1 MSAPKRLL
9 AIINPISGTKGKEN
23 IPDLLN
29 EIVDTGKYQVEIL
42 FTQYAGHGAEL
53 ARQAVADGV
62 DVVVA
67 VGGDGTCNEI
77 ARELINTPAVLA
89 IIPVGSGNGLARHLG
104 ISMEVRKALALIN
117 NGVVA
122 DLDYCTANDRP
133 FFCTCG
139 VGFDALVSLKFA
151 QGKTRGKL
159 SYVSKTLSEYLKY
172 QPETYRI
179 EMPDNTVTEKAFVI
193 ACGNASQYGNNAY
206 IAPHA
211 SMQDGKIDVTVIQPF
226 TPIDTAAL
234 AILLFTKHIDQ
245 DSHVRNFT
253 TESLVIHRELPGA
266 MHLDGEPIEME
277 ARIEVRC
284 FKGGLRAI
292 VPAEE
297 PGHSIIEPVTSAFWD
312 FIETVRHE
320 LNI

>member
-9 AIINPISGTKGKEN
+9 AIINPISGTKGKED
-23 IPDLLN
+23 IPALLR
-29 EIVDTGKYQVEIL
+29 EIIDPTKYKVEIL

-62 DVVVA
+62 EVVA
-67 VGGDGTCNEI
+67 AIGGDGTCNEI
-77 ARELINTPAVLA
+77 ARELINTPTALA

-104 ISMEVRKALALIN
+104 ISMEVRKALELVN
-117 NGVVA
+117 TGVIV
-122 DLDYCTANDRP
+122 DLDYCTANERP

-151 QGKTRGKL
+151 QGKSRGKL
-159 SYVSKTLSEYLKY
+159 SYVSKALAEYLKY
-172 QPETYRI
+172 KSETYRI
-179 EMPDNTVTEKAFVI
+179 EMPDNTVTEKAFVV

-211 SMQDGKIDVTVIQPF
+211 SMQDGKIDVTVIMPF
-226 TPIDTAAL
+226 TPLDTAAL
-234 AILLFTKHIDQ
+234 ALLLFAKHIDH
-245 DSHVRNFT
+245 DANVRSFT
-253 TESLVIHRELPGA
+253 TESLVIHREQAGV
-266 MHLDGEPIEME
+266 MHIDGEPIEME

-284 FKGGLRAI
+284 NKGGLRAI
-292 VPAEE
+292 IPAKE
-297 PGHSIIEPVTSAFWD
+297 PEHSIIEPVTSAFWD